1 MAPAPPAAAA
11 DVTDEQVSALIT
23 GGQKF
28 LLDRF
33 HDQGSDGYWNTG
45 GYGAFSGT
53 CAAVAALVETGKYG
67 DPAYAAIIDKGVK
80 YILSKAIQTNGSFN
94 MSWHGSEPYVS
105 GMALVALSAYGKVAT
120 LSAAD
125 ATKLHDAI
133 QSGYDY
139 LKAMQNAN
147 GSWPYGDLS
156 NTQFGTMGMFY
167 ASRYLGQPI
176 KGSTWATKLL
186 SFLDSVQH
194 ANGGFGYM
202 SPENVFTMTGAGLWC
217 LAMIEEGKLGTLPD
231 GVTKTRAQRAVDWFN
246 ATYSGT
252 DSWGVKATN
261 GWYNDE
267 YFIYAMAKG
276 LTGILGTQGKVGNH
290 DWVQDLKN
298 AMWQF
303 VEGGQPPV
311 PNSAPAPCYWTESNW
326 TSSPELGTAWVLMA
340 LAFADPSTESPTK
353 FLPENPDSERPTTDP
368 NWGMVVLETSGGVTI
383 SNAEREDGGIA
394 QKASSVTLPVGAFE
408 FALKNVT
415 PVGGT
420 TVLTIRVPD
429 GALDPTNP
437 NGFIDSTGKIKPGLT
452 WFKVVGG
459 AWKGLATVPIVY
471 DAAEKA
477 IKVTLKDGGPEDNDG
492 VANGTILDPGAPG
505 TDSSEAS
512 SSSRSW
518 SSGCFIATAAYG
530 SDMAAD
536 VVTLRAFRDNW
547 LLGHAPGRAFVSFYY
562 RYSPPVADFIARH
575 EGLRAA
581 TRVMLAPVIFT
592 VKHPLASLLML
603 LTLLLAVSLVVYR
616 RTRAY

>member
-383 SNAEREDGGIA
+383 SDAEREDGGIA

-437 NGFIDSTGKIKPGLT
+437 DGFIDSTGKIKPGLT

-547 LLGHAPGRAFVSFYY
+547 LLGHAPGRAFVNFYY